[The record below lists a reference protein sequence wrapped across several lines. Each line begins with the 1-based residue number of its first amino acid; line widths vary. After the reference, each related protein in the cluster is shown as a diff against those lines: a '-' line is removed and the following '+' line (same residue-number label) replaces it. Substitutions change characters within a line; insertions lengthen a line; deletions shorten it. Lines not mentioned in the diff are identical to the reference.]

1 MTEYFK
7 ELSNQCKEYHKKG
20 PFDREFYLY
29 DIGFDYAEALKIM
42 SYRKHSN
49 PRNERIIKELDS
61 GKYCTRIGMYR
72 KFKIS
77 SSQLSQVLNGDIKDT
92 GLIDKIEAT
101 INRAK
106 RRHEK
111 V

>member
-1 MTEYFK
+1 
-7 ELSNQCKEYHKKG
+7 
-20 PFDREFYLY
+20 
-29 DIGFDYAEALKIM
+29 
-42 SYRKHSN
+42 
-49 PRNERIIKELDS
+49 
-61 GKYCTRIGMYR
+61 MYR